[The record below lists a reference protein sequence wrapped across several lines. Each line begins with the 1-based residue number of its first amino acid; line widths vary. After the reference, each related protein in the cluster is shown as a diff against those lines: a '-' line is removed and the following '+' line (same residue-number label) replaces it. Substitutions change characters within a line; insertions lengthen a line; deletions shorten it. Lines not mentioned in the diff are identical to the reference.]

1 MNFREINIVARF
13 LPEPPPAAN
22 LGAPGLRGSGRLPCP
37 FDQEEMVRFVRSYN
51 EPNFAWLAAS
61 SLASTDAMLP
71 IFPHGSDRWFYRCW
85 LLLKDTSGQKY
96 NEDFDPIREAFV
108 WNQMPEHRPTRELI
122 EALLLCPGSTTAR
135 VASVL
140 NIEPDVVEAYE
151 CLFFNVIDRR
161 ADSLFLRN
169 VVYPD
174 TKMEEMVQGYFEK
187 ANLGW
192 VLRRLGYNYTMEDVL
207 HFAGVRQT
215 GYREGVTEAQAYAE
229 FQQTTMANGCIL
241 ASSGFLNFHTPV
253 AGLAAAK
260 TLATSANMGGK
271 EQDGSAGDLVEFHTL
286 ARNVIDRQYQQVQAR
301 IAEQRLSQ

>member
-13 LPEPPPAAN
+13 LPPQEPPAN
-22 LGAPGLRGSGRLPCP
+22 LGAPGLRGTKRLPCP
-37 FDQEEMVRFVRSYN
+37 FDQDEVVRFIRSYN
-51 EPNFAWLAAS
+51 ETDFAWKAAS
-61 SLASTDAMLP
+61 ELAKMDCVLP

-85 LLLKDTSGQKY
+85 LLLKDTAGQKH

-122 EALLLCPGSTTAR
+122 EALLLCPGSSTHR
-135 VASVL
+135 VARVL
-140 NIEPDVVEAYE
+140 NIEENVVEAYE

-187 ANLGW
+187 ANLGQ
-192 VLRRLGYNYTMEDVL
+192 VLLRLGYNYTMEDVL
-207 HFAGVRQT
+207 HFAGVRQPA
-215 GYREGVTEAQAYAE
+215 YREGVTEAQAFAE
-229 FQQTTMANGCIL
+229 FQKTTMANGCIM
-241 ASSGFLNFHTPV
+241 ASTGFLNFHHPV

-260 TLATSANMGGK
+260 SLATSANMGGK
-271 EQDGSAGDLVEFHTL
+271 EQDSAEGGLAEFHTL
-286 ARNVIDRQYQQVQAR
+286 ARNVIDRQYKQVQAR
-301 IAEQRLSQ
+301 IAEERAAQ